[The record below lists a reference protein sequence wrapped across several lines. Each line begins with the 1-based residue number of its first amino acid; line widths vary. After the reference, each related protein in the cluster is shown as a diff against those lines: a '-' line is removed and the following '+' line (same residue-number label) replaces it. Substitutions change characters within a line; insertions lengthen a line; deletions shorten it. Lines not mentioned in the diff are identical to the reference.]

1 MPATAWGR
9 EAAVLDILNQYW
21 LVFLVGQYPGG
32 PLGGLALTLILAV
45 LGLALSMPLALLIAL
60 ARVSPF
66 GWLRAASKGL
76 VNVVRGMPLLML
88 IFWAYFAVPKL
99 TGQTVSGFWTLICAL
114 VIYESAYLS
123 EVIRSGIEAIPAGQ
137 IEASRSMGAGYWT
150 TMRKVVL
157 PQALVNVLPSM
168 TSQFVSTVKETSLGY
183 VISVNE
189 LTFAANQINNLV
201 LTQPLQ
207 VFGILAITY
216 FLVCFALSRSL
227 SWLDMRIRRA
237 RAMA

>member
-1 MPATAWGR
+1 M
-9 EAAVLDILNQYW
+9 LDLLMQYW
-21 LVFLVGQYPGG
+21 PTLLVGQYPNG
-32 PLGGLALTLILAV
+32 PLGGLALTLILAA
-45 LGLALSMPLALLIAL
+45 LGLAMSMPLALLIAL

-66 GWLRAASKGL
+66 GWLRVASKAL

-88 IFWAYFAVPKL
+88 IFWAYFVVPKL
-99 TGQTVSGFWTLICAL
+99 TGQVVSGFWTLIFAL
-114 VIYESAYLS
+114 VVYESAYLS
-123 EVIRSGIEAIPAGQ
+123 EVIRSGIEAVPRGQ
-137 IEASRSMGAGYWT
+137 IEASRSLGVGYWT

-157 PQALVNVLPSM
+157 PQALFNVLPSM

-189 LTFAANQINNLV
+189 LTFAANQVNNLV

-207 VFGILAITY
+207 VFGILAIIY
-216 FLVCFALSRSL
+216 FLVCFSLSRSL
-227 SWLDMRIRRA
+227 SWLDLRIRRS

>member
-1 MPATAWGR
+1 M
-9 EAAVLDILNQYW
+9 LDLLMQYW
-21 LVFLVGQYPGG
+21 PTLLVGQYPNG
-32 PLGGLALTLILAV
+32 PLGGLALTLILAA
-45 LGLALSMPLALLIAL
+45 LGLAMSLPLALMIAL

-66 GWLRAASKGL
+66 GWLRVASKAL

-88 IFWAYFAVPKL
+88 IFWAYFVVPKL
-99 TGQTVSGFWTLICAL
+99 TGQVVSGFWTLIFAL

-123 EVIRSGIEAIPAGQ
+123 EVIRSGIEAVPRGQ
-137 IEASRSMGAGYWT
+137 IEASRSLGVGYWT

-157 PQALVNVLPSM
+157 PQALFNVLPSM
-168 TSQFVSTVKETSLGY
+168 TSQFVSTIKETSLGY

-189 LTFAANQINNLV
+189 LTFAANQVNNLV

-207 VFGILAITY
+207 VFGILAIIY
-216 FLVCFALSRSL
+216 FLVCFSLSRSL
-227 SWLDMRIRRA
+227 SWLDLRIRRS

>member
-1 MPATAWGR
+1 MLEVIA
-9 EAAVLDILNQYW
+9 QYW
-21 LVFLVGQYPGG
+21 PMFLVGQYPNG

-45 LGLALSMPLALLIAL
+45 CGLAASLPLALLIAL

-66 GWLRAASKGL
+66 AWLRRVSAVL

-88 IFWAYFAVPKL
+88 IFWAYFVIPKL
-99 TGQTVSGFWTLICAL
+99 TGEVVSGFWTLLCAL
-114 VIYESAYLS
+114 VLYESAYLS
-123 EVIRSGIEAIPAGQ
+123 EVVRSGIEAIPRGQ
-137 IEASRSMGAGYWT
+137 TEASRSLGVGYWT

-157 PQALVNVLPSM
+157 PQALVNVLPGM
-168 TSQFVSTVKETSLGY
+168 TSQFVSTIKETSLGY

-189 LTFAANQINNLV
+189 LTFAANQVNNLV
-201 LTQPLQ
+201 LTKPLQ

-216 FLVCFALSRSL
+216 FLVCFSLSRGVN
-227 SWLDMRIRRA
+227 WFDRRVRRA